1 MSDLQGLPYRYGYF
15 AGDTQP
21 PEKVGG
27 FNVVAAIDHQTGKL
41 DSYDVGEG
49 CATSEPIFVPR
60 SSSAP
65 EGDGFL
71 LAYVYDANRAAS
83 HLMMLDAQNLAQG
96 PLAKAMLDHRVPYGF
111 HGNWR
116 DNNG

>member
-1 MSDLQGLPYRYGYF
+1 
-15 AGDTQP
+15 
-21 PEKVGG
+21 
-27 FNVVAAIDHQTGKL
+27 
-41 DSYDVGEG
+41 VGEG